1 MEQSFSQPLSFLFII
16 FLANILKQ
24 FGLFG
29 KDDFKVLA
37 KITLNVTLPAA
48 IIASF
53 DSFSMDYSLLILVG
67 YGILANVILM
77 GVSYWVMRKES
88 NNKKAYALLNGA
100 TYNIGNFSFP
110 FIQGLFG
117 APGLVAAA
125 LFDLGNALMTTGF
138 TYSLAASTA
147 GGIRPNPKDL
157 AKKLLESAPFDAYL
171 VMLTLSFFQLHL
183 PPVLSQTVQMIGKAN
198 PIVAMFMIGLMLD
211 IRFEKDWIKDSIK
224 ILTVRL
230 LSAIAFSAAIWYFT
244 PLADV
249 VKITLV
255 LIFFSPISTISAAFT
270 QRCTQDGRLSSFT
283 SSLSVIA
290 SIGLYPFL
298 IPFLTA

>member
-16 FLANILKQ
+16 FLANILKR

-29 KDDFKVLA
+29 KDDFRVLA

-53 DSFSMDYSLLILVG
+53 DSFAMDYSLLVLVA
-67 YGILANVILM
+67 YGILANIILM
-77 GVSYWVMRKES
+77 AISYWAMRKES

-125 LFDLGNALMTTGF
+125 LFDLGNAIMTTGF

-147 GGIRPNPKDL
+147 GGLRPNSRDL
-157 AKKLLESAPFDAYL
+157 AKKLLESAPFDTYL
-171 VMLTLSFFQLHL
+171 VMLALSFLHIHL
-183 PPVLSQTVQMIGKAN
+183 PPLLSQTVQMIGKAN
-198 PIVAMFMIGLMLD
+198 PIIAMFMIGLMLD
-211 IRFEKDWIKDSIK
+211 IRFEKDWVKDSVK
-224 ILTVRL
+224 ILTIRL
-230 LSAIAFSAAIWYFT
+230 LSAVAFSAAIWYFT
-244 PLADV
+244 PLNNV
-249 VKITLV
+249 VKSTLI
-255 LIFFSPISTISAAFT
+255 LLFFSPISTISAAFT
-270 QRCTQDGRLSSFT
+270 ERCTHDGRLSSFT
-283 SSLSVIA
+283 TSLSVIA
-290 SIGLYPFL
+290 SIGLYMIL
-298 IPFLTA
+298 IPILTA